1 MANDGKIG
9 PGAFIA
15 VVGPS
20 GAGKDTL
27 LRGAQRALSDAAPFH
42 FPRRLVTRAAD
53 SALEDHDTIRE
64 ADFENERV
72 RGAFALHWRAHGLG
86 YAVPASVDAQIGAGA
101 IVMCNVSRSVL
112 AEALEKYRHVMI
124 AHVTAPVSV
133 LADRLAA
140 RGRESRADIES
151 RLRRAQYDLP
161 AAAEIVR
168 IDNIGSPQEGTQRL
182 VGLATG
188 LAAALGAGQVIV

>member
-1 MANDGKIG
+1 MARDDGIG
-9 PGAFIA
+9 PGAFVA

-27 LRGAQRALSDAAPFH
+27 LRGAQEALADATLFH
-42 FPRRLVTRAAD
+42 FPRRLVTRQVD
-53 SALEDHDTIRE
+53 SSLEDHDTIQL
-64 ADFENERV
+64 ADFEKGRA
-72 RGAFALHWRAHGLG
+72 RGEFALHWRAHGLG
-86 YAVPASVDAQIGAGA
+86 YAVPVSVDREIGAGA
-101 IVMCNVSRSVL
+101 IVICNVSRSVL
-112 AEALEKYRHVMI
+112 AGAIEKYSHVVV

-151 RLRRAQYDLP
+151 RLNRAQYDLP
-161 AAAEIVR
+161 VTAEIVR

-182 VGLATG
+182 VDLATG
-188 LAAALGAGQVIV
+188 LAAALAS